1 MPPGGEFHAVHG
13 EGVGQPR
20 HRSCGSPITA
30 LPWLES
36 IRTPLRRRSA
46 TVSCRV
52 SLQSAIRLS
61 TSSNAMATDSVA
73 ALTSAMLTS
82 GQRRDRTSRNAISGS
97 TRGEQNRAT
106 KIENASRSLSVG
118 CDSGH
123 GSGRKPKRTPLG
135 SGHKRETNS
144 GGHRMR
150 LRASPQFS
158 SPRLDTEFA
167 KSQGG
172 GTAAAGGAWRRGKT
186 GRQPCRNAVQ
196 HRFAIPKNAVP
207 QWV

>member
-106 KIENASRSLSVG
+106 KIENASRSLVTADMARVANPSARHWDLDTNVRPSVG
-118 CDSGH
+118 EGRGVSPAEMRCSTDSLSRKMLCH
-123 GSGRKPKRTPLG
+123 SGC
-135 SGHKRETNS
+135 S
-144 GGHRMR
+144 
-150 LRASPQFS
+150 
-158 SPRLDTEFA
+158 
-167 KSQGG
+167 
-172 GTAAAGGAWRRGKT
+172 RRG
-186 GRQPCRNAVQ
+186 RSPSRYRCDD
-196 HRFAIPKNAVP
+196 PP
-207 QWV
+207 QRR

>member
-1 MPPGGEFHAVHG
+1 
-13 EGVGQPR
+13 
-20 HRSCGSPITA
+20 
-30 LPWLES
+30 
-36 IRTPLRRRSA
+36 
-46 TVSCRV
+46 VSCRV

-135 SGHKRETNS
+135 SGHKRET
-144 GGHRMR
+144 
-150 LRASPQFS
+150 
-158 SPRLDTEFA
+158 
-167 KSQGG
+167 
-172 GTAAAGGAWRRGKT
+172 
-186 GRQPCRNAVQ
+186 
-196 HRFAIPKNAVP
+196 
-207 QWV
+207 